1 MTTCRENFV
10 ITQFHS
16 LNMTCTSKIIKW
28 NFCSIHKMLVRFILV
43 LFSPSHIIKVGD
55 KVKAR
60 RNCQQQ
66 VVYTTSC
73 YQNKKENES
82 IRKLSKTAL
91 TCDVDL
97 CTFGEKWNNKVA
109 MECVIFTL
117 FLLFTCGLTI

>member
-1 MTTCRENFV
+1 
-10 ITQFHS
+10 
-16 LNMTCTSKIIKW
+16 
-28 NFCSIHKMLVRFILV
+28 MLVRFILV

-117 FLLFTCGLTI
+117 FSVIYMWVNCINLFYFIFFSHRHQLDAGSL